1 MRECAGI
8 ESEHPDPNSREA
20 LVDEFVNSTATIV
33 EAALNESVYVS
44 GITLGERAR
53 LSAAG
58 NDADGYLLR
67 FELSLAEHV
76 RIYETLDHD
85 ERYELESFC
94 IDAMCR
100 YLHGRADDM
109 DDPPVAIFG
118 ALPVMFEPDNHAMM
132 LGARMGDNM
141 ILESSHIHSDE
152 QLRTLLAGTLA
163 LIWWIS
169 NYKLS
174 PKSGTIDS

>member
-1 MRECAGI
+1 MRECVDI
-8 ESEHPDPNSREA
+8 DSEYPDPNSREA
-20 LVDEFVNSTATIV
+20 LVDEFVETTTTIV
-33 EAALNESVYVS
+33 EAALHESVYVS

-53 LSAAG
+53 LSATWS
-58 NDADGYLLR
+58 DADGYFLR
-67 FELSLAEHV
+67 FELSRAEHV
-76 RIYETLDHD
+76 RAYEALDHD
-85 ERYELESFC
+85 ERCELEGFC

-109 DDPPVAIFG
+109 DDPPIAMCG

-132 LGARMGDNM
+132 LGARNGDNM
-141 ILESSHIHSDE
+141 TLESSHIRSDE

-169 NYKLS
+169 NYKIS
-174 PKSGTIDS
+174 SKSGTIDS